1 VVKIVKLETKQA
13 VEDFIRGCTFLGTG
27 GGGHPKEGRE
37 WLIEDLER
45 GMKLEF
51 NNVDSISDKGWTVC
65 PFLMGSIAPEA
76 EETKQKKETLGLTKE
91 IISRPLV
98 KAIEELEEYKGINIE
113 GIVPIEIGGGNTPGP
128 LDAAAHLGKKL
139 VDGDYAGRAI
149 PEIEQITPVLFD
161 KKLYPITCVDVY
173 GDTSIIK
180 EGINPSMVE
189 RIGKFISDSSF
200 GLNGDAGI
208 LLKGKEVKEILIR
221 GTLSKALKIGQT
233 IRQARESKEEPIKK
247 VIDEI
252 GGWLLF
258 EGKAVDKE
266 WEDKEGYMWGEHKI
280 KGSKEFEGHEFK
292 IWFKNENHI
301 SWLDGK
307 PWVTSPDIIEIVDSH
322 TSEPIVN
329 TDLSKGAK
337 VAVIGMKGQEKFR
350 TVKGLELLGPK
361 HFGFDIEY
369 TPIEEKVK

>member
-1 VVKIVKLETKQA
+1 MVKLQTKEA

-27 GGGHPKEGRE
+27 GGGHPKEGRK
-37 WLIEDLER
+37 WLIEDLEKGR
-45 GMKLEF
+45 KLEF
-51 NNVDSISDKGWTVC
+51 HDIDSISDEGWTVC
-65 PFLMGSIAPEA
+65 PFLMGSIAPET

-98 KAIEELEEYKGINIE
+98 KAIEELEDYKGINIE

-128 LDAAAHLGKKL
+128 LDAAAQLGKKL
-139 VDGDYAGRAI
+139 LDGDYAGRAI
-149 PEIEQITPVLFD
+149 PEIEQTIPVLFD
-161 KKLYPITCVDVY
+161 KKLCPITCVDVY
-173 GDTSIIK
+173 GNVSIVK

-233 IRQARESKEEPIKK
+233 IRQARESEKDPIKK
-247 VIDEI
+247 VVDEI

-258 EGKAVDKE
+258 KGKVISKQ
-266 WEDKEGYMWGEHKI
+266 WEDREGYMWGEHLI
-280 KGSKEFEGHEFK
+280 KGSKEFGGHEFK

-307 PWVTSPDIIEIVDSH
+307 PWVTSPDIIEVLDSH
-322 TSEPIVN
+322 TGEPIVN

-337 VAVIGMKGQEKFR
+337 VAVIGMRGQEKFR
-350 TVKGLELLGPK
+350 TAKGLKVLGPK

-369 TPIEEKVK
+369 TSIEEIVK